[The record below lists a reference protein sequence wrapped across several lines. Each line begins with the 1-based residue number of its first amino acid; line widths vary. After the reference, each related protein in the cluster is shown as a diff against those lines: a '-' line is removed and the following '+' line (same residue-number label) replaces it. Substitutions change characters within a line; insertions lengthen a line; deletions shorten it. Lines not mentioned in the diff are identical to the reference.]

1 MRMAKTGGVNEYLCL
16 GRRTPATSDL
26 GRRGR
31 TPSSLRQS
39 RCRDPRLRTAYM
51 SASDLADEYDAVM
64 ADVIAGA
71 GGCSQADWTTSC
83 INEQRSVGVVF
94 DHIAEGNPDV
104 GRWGQEFLHGRP
116 GERTRETVTQRN
128 AEHARRAAA
137 RPRGETV
144 ADLKARSAST
154 SAVIRSLTDEQ
165 LELTQEFAWAG
176 TKNVDWVASAAIL
189 PPQGHLKSIKDAVGR

>member
-31 TPSSLRQS
+31 TASSLRQS
-39 RCRDPRLRTAYM
+39 RCRDPRLRSAYM

-64 ADVIAGA
+64 ADVIAVA

-104 GRWGQEFLHGRP
+104 VRWVQEFLHGRP
-116 GERTRETVTQRN
+116 VEMTLETVTQRN
-128 AEHARRAAA
+128 AEHARRPAAP
-137 RPRGETV
+137 PRGDTLPNLN
-144 ADLKARSAST
+144 AAS
-154 SAVIRSLTDEQ
+154 
-165 LELTQEFAWAG
+165 
-176 TKNVDWVASAAIL
+176 
-189 PPQGHLKSIKDAVGR
+189 PPPSHV

>member
-64 ADVIAGA
+64 ADVIAVA
-71 GGCSQADWTTSC
+71 GGCSQPDWPTRC
-83 INEQRSVGVVF
+83 INEQRPVGVGFV
-94 DHIAEGNPDV
+94 HIPDGHPATAHHV
-104 GRWGQEFLHGRP
+104 
-116 GERTRETVTQRN
+116 
-128 AEHARRAAA
+128 
-137 RPRGETV
+137 
-144 ADLKARSAST
+144 
-154 SAVIRSLTDEQ
+154 
-165 LELTQEFAWAG
+165 
-176 TKNVDWVASAAIL
+176 
-189 PPQGHLKSIKDAVGR
+189 PQFRH